1 VNFTGAS
8 SVMVDGMKATFKIVS
23 AKKVT
28 AKIPAKAKTGTVSVV
43 TKGGTAKSKKSLT
56 IS

>member
-1 VNFTGAS
+1 
-8 SVMVDGMKATFKIVS
+8 MVDGMKATFKIVS
-23 AKKVT
+23 AEKVT